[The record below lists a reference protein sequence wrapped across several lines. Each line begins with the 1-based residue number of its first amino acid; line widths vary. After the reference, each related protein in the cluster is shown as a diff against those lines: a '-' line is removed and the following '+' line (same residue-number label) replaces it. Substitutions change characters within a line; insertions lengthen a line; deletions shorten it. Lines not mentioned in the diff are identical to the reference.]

1 LIAVYRELWEGG
13 SMDLKQNRGSSFWS
27 RSVVWI
33 LAIGLFVQLSGKVW
47 LESNSAQNT
56 QVYIWLLLPAA
67 IFFLDI
73 AFRRAFSAFSW
84 EYLPWMCFL
93 LWGAISV
100 LWSTGSEDPAFSLM
114 KRGLFIALYLV
125 SILLFMRRDE
135 STLLRVLMA
144 GVAMI
149 TLGALVSLIYQFLV
163 LEQPLAYRA
172 FRIDRSGIRDF
183 ANYGW
188 PVAAGI
194 FHGAAAT
201 WALGFAL
208 DRRRNI
214 LSCAFWLLAF
224 CILVIYVLLTYTR
237 GAWFGV
243 AASCLA
249 VVILQNSRRGWLFF
263 VGSAI
268 LAAIATFMWWDNL
281 IFEVTKRQLSGRGPI
296 WDYFFSTM
304 PGHWLVG
311 HGLGTPFNYVWPDRD
326 LISPHAHSLYFQQVY
341 DSGLI
346 SLALMAA
353 GLLGVAY
360 KALKLRKDKWVRLAT
375 PALIFALISMMTD
388 VERVF
393 TRPGDYW
400 TVFWL
405 PIAILLAVS
414 WRSTM
419 HNHNP

>member
-1 LIAVYRELWEGG
+1 MVLE
-13 SMDLKQNRGSSFWS
+13 QNRGSSRRS

-67 IFFLDI
+67 FFLLSIFF
-73 AFRRAFSAFSW
+73 RREFSVFGW
-84 EYLPWMCFL
+84 QYLPWAGFL

-100 LWSTGSEDPAFSLM
+100 LWSTGSDDPPFSLM

-125 SILLFMRRDE
+125 SILLFMRRDS
-135 STLLRVLMA
+135 STLLRALMA

-163 LEQPLAYRA
+163 LEQSLAYRA

-208 DRRRNI
+208 DKRTNK

-224 CILVIYVLLTYTR
+224 FILVVYVLLTYTR

-268 LAAIATFMWWDNL
+268 LAAVAMFTWWDNL
-281 IFEVTKRQLSGRGPI
+281 IFEATKRQLSGRGPI
-296 WDYFFSTM
+296 WEYFFSTM
-304 PGHWLVG
+304 PGNWLVG

-346 SLALMAA
+346 SLTLMAV

-360 KALKLRKDKWVRLAT
+360 KAWKLFEDKWVRLAS
-375 PALIFALISMMTD
+375 PALIFALIAMMTD

-405 PIAILLAVS
+405 PIAILLAVP

-419 HNHNP
+419 PEQDPELSRKMV

>member
-1 LIAVYRELWEGG
+1 
-13 SMDLKQNRGSSFWS
+13 M
-27 RSVVWI
+27 
-33 LAIGLFVQLSGKVW
+33 
-47 LESNSAQNT
+47 
-56 QVYIWLLLPAA
+56 
-67 IFFLDI
+67 
-73 AFRRAFSAFSW
+73 
-84 EYLPWMCFL
+84 
-93 LWGAISV
+93 
-100 LWSTGSEDPAFSLM
+100 
-114 KRGLFIALYLV
+114 
-125 SILLFMRRDE
+125 
-135 STLLRVLMA
+135 
-144 GVAMI
+144 
-149 TLGALVSLIYQFLV
+149 
-163 LEQPLAYRA
+163 
-172 FRIDRSGIRDF
+172 
-183 ANYGW
+183 
-188 PVAAGI
+188 
-194 FHGAAAT
+194 
-201 WALGFAL
+201 
-208 DRRRNI
+208 
-214 LSCAFWLLAF
+214 
-224 CILVIYVLLTYTR
+224 IYVLLTYTR